1 MESGDRERAHVYV
14 SGQVQGV
21 FFRDST
27 QEIAEQLG
35 LTGWV
40 KNLPDGRVEAL
51 FEGPSERVREMI
63 RWCEQ
68 GPPHAKVDTWTP
80 SSRHP
85 REFSRASRCGEFR
98 F

>member
-27 QEIAEQLG
+27 REQAEQLG

-51 FEGPSERVREMI
+51 FEGPSEKVREMV
-63 RWCEQ
+63 RWCKE
-68 GPPHAKVDTWTP
+68 GPSHAEVEDVDA
-80 SSRHP
+80 
-85 REFSRASRCGEFR
+85 EFEASEGGLNSFEVR
-98 F
+98 